1 MPNVIIKG
9 VGSCIPDRVV
19 PNSEFLNHVFYQP
32 DGTPYP
38 DENDVIIRKFEKIT
52 GIKERRYAAPG
63 QKASDLGAI
72 AAERALAHAG
82 ISGDDLGLYHFRS
95 QLW

>member
-52 GIKERRYAAPG
+52 GRVHTLR
-63 QKASDLGAI
+63 
-72 AAERALAHAG
+72 ERADINLVNQTLITHNACCNE
-82 ISGDDLGLYHFRS
+82 RS
-95 QLW
+95 TK